1 MAIKIILSI
10 LVAIFFQ
17 ITMVKADECITLDS
31 FSSEF
36 SKEGVFF
43 RGSNSAATEKLAALF
58 NKNREARKQPA
69 AQISIF
75 LSGLVVTSSGEPGV
89 LVAVVGKD
97 GCLIQRSVAILTIR
111 QWVYFLNIAG
121 VEPKDFI
128 QLDGA

>member
-17 ITMVKADECITLDS
+17 ITVVKADECVTLDS

-36 SKEGVFF
+36 AKEGVVF
-43 RGSNSAATEKLAALF
+43 RGSNSSATKKLAALF
-58 NKNREARKQPA
+58 NKNREARGQPA

-75 LSGLVVTSSGEPGV
+75 LSGLVGTTDGEPGV
-89 LVAVVGKD
+89 LVAVVDKG
-97 GCLIQRSVAILTIR
+97 GCLIQRSVAILTVR
-111 QWVYFLNIAG
+111 QWAEFITIAG

>member
-1 MAIKIILSI
+1 MAIKIILSL

-36 SKEGVFF
+36 AKEGVIF
-43 RGSNSAATEKLAALF
+43 RGSNSAATKKLAALF
-58 NKNREARKQPA
+58 NKNREARGQPA

-75 LSGLVVTSSGEPGV
+75 LSGLIATTDGNPGV
-89 LVAVVGKD
+89 LVAVIAKD
-97 GCLIQRSVAILTIR
+97 GCLIQKSVAILTVR
-111 QWVYFLNIAG
+111 QWVEFITIAG